1 MKYLIIAA
9 LAFTGC
15 STLFKPTVTTTPVT
29 IPATTNVVVTTNT
42 PAPVVTP
49 TATNYPPPI
58 VVTNTIVTPPRIEIV
73 TITNWIPNPAI
84 TSGISTAQAA
94 NAALNP
100 TPTEPFIHWGLSGLS
115 AALALIAA
123 WKNKQAGT
131 ANSLLKTVTTAV
143 ETYPGTELDSVKKHI
158 AGVSAI
164 LGTTDALDSVVQNL
178 PKNIAPVAKPTA

>member
-29 IPATTNVVVTTNT
+29 VPATTNVFVTTNT
-42 PAPVVTP
+42 PSPVVTA
-49 TATNYPPPI
+49 TVTNYPPPI
-58 VVTNTIVTPPRIEIV
+58 VVTNTIVTPPRVEIV
-73 TITNWIPNPAI
+73 TVTNWVVNPNVTA
-84 TSGISTAQAA
+84 GISAA
-94 NAALNP
+94 ASANGAFNP
-100 TPTEPFIHWGLSGLS
+100 TPTAPFINWGLSGLS

-131 ANSLLKTVTTAV
+131 ATSLLKTVTTAV

-164 LGTTDALDSVVQNL
+164 LGTTDALDSVVQDL
-178 PKNIAPVAKPTA
+178 PKNIAPVAKQNA